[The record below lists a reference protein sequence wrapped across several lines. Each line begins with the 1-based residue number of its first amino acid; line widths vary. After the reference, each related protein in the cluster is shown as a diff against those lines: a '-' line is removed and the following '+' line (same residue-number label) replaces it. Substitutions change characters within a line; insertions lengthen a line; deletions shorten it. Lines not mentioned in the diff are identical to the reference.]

1 MKFSRL
7 TQNFAPS
14 DIDMLLKLTAQPEVI
29 SFGGGL
35 PAPETF
41 PIETLA
47 AVTQEVFAKDGV
59 AALQY
64 GPSRGYLPLR
74 EYLSDW
80 FQNHLQT
87 TVMPDDILIT
97 AGSQQG
103 LDLLARV
110 FLDPG
115 DVLLVE
121 GPSYIGALNAFDLA
135 QPTYVEMPMDEEGVI
150 PEALAEILAT
160 QKKVKAIYVIPDFQ
174 NPTGITWSLER
185 RQKFMELV
193 NQYEIP
199 VWEDHPYG
207 ELRFSGEALPTL
219 KALDTKHLV
228 TFLGTFSKT
237 LSPGL
242 RIGYLVGPAEVIE
255 RADFVKQAA
264 DLSTSS
270 LVQRQ
275 VAAFLQEA
283 DYEGHVAAN
292 ADLYR
297 QRHDVMLTAMQQ
309 HFPADVHWT
318 EPRGGLFIWVEL
330 PKDCDA
336 RDVLTQAL
344 QENVAF
350 TPGEGFFPVTKQK
363 NYFRLNYSSMDEAR
377 IREGIRKIGEV
388 LHRMLHS

>member
-1 MKFSRL
+1 
-7 TQNFAPS
+7 
-14 DIDMLLKLTAQPEVI
+14 MLLKLTAQPEVI

-64 GPSRGYLPLR
+64 GPSRGYLPLP

-87 TVMPDDILIT
+87 TVVPDDILIT

-135 QPTYVEMPMDEEGVI
+135 QPTYVEMPMDEEG
-150 PEALAEILAT
+150 
-160 QKKVKAIYVIPDFQ
+160 VIPDFQ

-242 RIGYLVGPAEVIE
+242 RIGYLAGPAEVIE
-255 RADFVKQAA
+255 RADFIKQAA

-283 DYEGHVAAN
+283 DYEGHVASN

-309 HFPADVHWT
+309 HFPDNVQWT

-330 PKDCDA
+330 PKGCDA

-388 LHRMLHS
+388 LHKMLHS

>member
-87 TVMPDDILIT
+87 TVVPDDILIT

-160 QKKVKAIYVIPDFQ
+160 QKKVKA
-174 NPTGITWSLER
+174 
-185 RQKFMELV
+185 
-193 NQYEIP
+193 
-199 VWEDHPYG
+199 
-207 ELRFSGEALPTL
+207 
-219 KALDTKHLV
+219 
-228 TFLGTFSKT
+228 
-237 LSPGL
+237 
-242 RIGYLVGPAEVIE
+242 
-255 RADFVKQAA
+255 
-264 DLSTSS
+264 
-270 LVQRQ
+270 
-275 VAAFLQEA
+275 
-283 DYEGHVAAN
+283 
-292 ADLYR
+292 
-297 QRHDVMLTAMQQ
+297 
-309 HFPADVHWT
+309 
-318 EPRGGLFIWVEL
+318 
-330 PKDCDA
+330 
-336 RDVLTQAL
+336 
-344 QENVAF
+344 
-350 TPGEGFFPVTKQK
+350 
-363 NYFRLNYSSMDEAR
+363 
-377 IREGIRKIGEV
+377 
-388 LHRMLHS
+388 